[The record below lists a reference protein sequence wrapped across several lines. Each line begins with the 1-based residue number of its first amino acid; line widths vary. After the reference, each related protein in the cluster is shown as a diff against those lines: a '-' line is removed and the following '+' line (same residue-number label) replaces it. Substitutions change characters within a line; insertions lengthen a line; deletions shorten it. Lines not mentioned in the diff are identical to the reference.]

1 MMPASH
7 IEGMVRAAA
16 NVGGPPVPITE
27 TLEVRCLA
35 TSLIR
40 MERELTE
47 ALEKAETYSQ
57 AVDRLALRVVETDV
71 KLAEERARN
80 DRLVRQLREADGE
93 IEDSF
98 WRAAGAA

>member
-16 NVGGPPVPITE
+16 NLGGPPVPITE

-40 MERELTE
+40 TERELAE
-47 ALEKAETYSQ
+47 AIDKAETYSQ
-57 AVDRLALRVVETDV
+57 AVDRLALRVVEQDM
-71 KLAEERARN
+71 KLKEARAQI
-80 DRLVRQLREADGE
+80 DRLTRQLREADGE
-93 IEDSF
+93 IEDAY
-98 WRAAGAA
+98 WRTAGAA